1 MLKHNYLYRH
11 KGMTILVI
19 TSCLFISQICTHAF
33 GKNFKVQKETDD
45 FGGKEVTTLS
55 CESIDGKATLKVIHD
70 GSDTVRLVIQTP
82 YVINAEKLTKYG
94 QPQALIHLE
103 TTETDEKANHY
114 MFIDKQ
120 TSKNVTLYL
129 HPRYG
134 DWYETFGSAV
144 AGNSLSTMLGGKKFR
159 ASVVGYDDATFTWD
173 LQTDG
178 SEEFREALMEIKAK
192 SEKRP
197 KTAAAPIPQF
207 PHLNSA
213 SDNIKIGVQETA
225 YTDANAL
232 RARLRRPVNRQIVEV
247 RANEGARRHRYTNED
262 GVLKKDWYVEAY
274 LQAFGV
280 L

>member
-1 MLKHNYLYRH
+1 MLKDKFSLTFRWIN
-11 KGMTILVI
+11 ILFI
-19 TSCLFISQICTHAF
+19 ASCLFISQMYTNTF
-33 GKNFKVQKETDD
+33 GKNFNVQKETDD
-45 FGGKEVTTLS
+45 FGGKEITTLS
-55 CESIDGKATLKVIHD
+55 CESIDGKATLKVVHD
-70 GSDTVRLVIQTP
+70 GSDNIRLVIQTP

-178 SEEFREALMEIKAK
+178 SEEFHEALIEINAK

-197 KTAAAPIPQF
+197 EPAAAPIPQF

-247 RANEGARRHRYTNED
+247 RANEGARRHRYKNED
-262 GVLKKDWYVEAY
+262 GVLKKDWYVRAY